1 MLGCPQWSGYA
12 KKRTMEI
19 FQIPPISPNSLTLK
33 EERQLREHDA
43 VEWYAEVVV
52 SAVVTEL
59 EMVVARTAD
68 QALEVHLTD
77 GVAGLPWQ
85 QLCTGQHLRVKLIGV
100 LAPRVVSAE
109 IA

>member
-12 KKRTMEI
+12 KKLIMEI
-19 FQIPPISPNSLTLK
+19 FQIPPISPNSLTRK

-43 VEWYAEVVV
+43 VEWCAEVVV

-68 QALEVHLTD
+68 QAFEVHLTD

-85 QLCTGQHLRVKLIGV
+85 QLFTGQHLRVGLIGV